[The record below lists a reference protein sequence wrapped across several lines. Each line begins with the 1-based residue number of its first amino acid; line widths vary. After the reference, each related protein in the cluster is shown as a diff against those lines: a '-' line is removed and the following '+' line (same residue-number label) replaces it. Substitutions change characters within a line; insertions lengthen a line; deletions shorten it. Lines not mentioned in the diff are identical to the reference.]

1 MDDNSSRY
9 DKVVHITQ
17 EAGLSIEDQVIAI
30 SELFPSFDPT
40 HTVNDEYLSD
50 YIIEQYAYGRSM
62 GMDVEQSAYAAE
74 ISNTLI
80 TICLDGLGLSLDRFL
95 ALIKAEIFASAT
107 MRRTQLAVVTDAAK
121 AGDSKSAA
129 LLMEKIWPEHYA
141 KKIVIEEKDDPD
153 SKRSDDELDSRIRSL
168 LAEIQE
174 KKEDV

>member
-1 MDDNSSRY
+1 MDDNSRY

-17 EAGLSIEDQVIAI
+17 EADLSIEEQVVAI
-30 SELFPSFDPT
+30 RELFPSFDPS
-40 HTVNDEYLSD
+40 HTINDAYLSD

-74 ISNTLI
+74 ISYTLI
-80 TICLDGLGLSLDRFL
+80 TLCLDGLGLSLDRFL
-95 ALIKAEIFASAT
+95 ALIKAELFASAT
-107 MRRTQLAVVTDAAK
+107 MRRTQLTIVTNAAK
-121 AGDSKSAA
+121 GGDSKSAA

-141 KKIVIEEKDDPD
+141 KKLVIEEKDDPD

-174 KKEDV
+174 KKEDI